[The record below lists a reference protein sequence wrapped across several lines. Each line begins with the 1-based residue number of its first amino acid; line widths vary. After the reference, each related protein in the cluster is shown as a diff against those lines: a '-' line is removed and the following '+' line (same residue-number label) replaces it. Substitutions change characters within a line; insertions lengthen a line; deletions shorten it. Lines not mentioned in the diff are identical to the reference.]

1 VGAGSVRTTGG
12 GPEVAGGVWAGRV
25 TLDPGPGCKLKCSS
39 PGTSAGLG
47 AGVGAGVGWLV
58 WPQAGPVAVTIAAL
72 SISIEQARTRRAA
85 FLVIVP
91 TRLP

>member
-1 VGAGSVRTTGG
+1 MRTTGG

-25 TLDPGPGCKLKCSS
+25 TRDPGLGCKLKCSS
-39 PGTSAGLG
+39 PGTSEGLG

-58 WPQAGPVAVTIAAL
+58 WPQAGPVADTVAVTIAAL

>member
-1 VGAGSVRTTGG
+1 MDA
-12 GPEVAGGVWAGRV
+12 AGGVWAARG
-25 TLDPGPGCKLKCSS
+25 TGAPPPGCKLKCSS

-47 AGVGAGVGWLV
+47 AGVGAGDGWLV
-58 WPQAGPVAVTIAAL
+58 WLQAGPVAVTLAAP
-72 SISIEQARTRRAA
+72 STSIEQARTRRAA